1 MRGLSYINI
10 LRTIYWQRE
19 IACTTKSEYREEKA
33 RTIIKEANEELKKR
47 GRNYEKNLAY
57 REKKIEI

>member
-1 MRGLSYINI
+1 